1 MSATEEATDLQIPI
15 GARVALAD
23 GAYPALHYLGAGTV
37 IREYLMH
44 HSDPEGS
51 RWWFSWPG
59 RRVYVVGFDG
69 GKALSVTVGDLKV
82 IETAVK

>member
-1 MSATEEATDLQIPI
+1 MSATEETTDPQLPI
-15 GARVALAD
+15 GARVAFTD
-23 GAYPALHYLGAGTV
+23 GAYGAGTV

-59 RRVYVVGFDG
+59 KRVYLVEFDDYWDM
-69 GKALSVTVGDLKV
+69 SVNVGDLRV
-82 IETAVK
+82 IETEVK